1 MYISCWNARPVI
13 SYFCCWLL
21 HAAADS
27 IYFLL
32 SLRKKFCIFPSST
45 GSFFAVFLFFSS
57 FPSLSLSWL
66 SCLLP
71 LSPPPFT
78 WFPVW
83 YICLPSPCIPF
94 LLTILSWFL
103 SNSSFPC
110 HLCKSVTSHFCLL
123 EFFRQFSTTECNI
136 WQSFL
141 AAAWWQWLWHPSKTR
156 APLLGAVTARCKP
169 GLISQLCHGIQS
181 QNCLVWKGLLKVI

>member
-1 MYISCWNARPVI
+1 MYISCWNAHPVI

-21 HAAADS
+21 QAAVDS

-45 GSFFAVFLFFSS
+45 GSFFTVFPFFSA

-83 YICLPSPCIPF
+83 YICLPSLCIPF

-103 SNSSFPC
+103 SNLSLPC
-110 HLCKSVTSHFCLL
+110 HLCKSVTLHFCLL
-123 EFFRQFSTTECNI
+123 KFFRQFSSHRM
-136 WQSFL
+136 QYL
-141 AAAWWQWLWHPSKTR
+141 AISLTSSLVAV
-156 APLLGAVTARCKP
+156 AVTPIQNTSSTAWGSHCQVQP
-169 GLISQLCHGIQS
+169 GLILQLWS
-181 QNCLVWKGLLKVI
+181 